1 MGINRFNTVSKW
13 VKSFLPFYLFTFSPL
28 LGSAQYNK
36 SGISAGFFDSSEKS
50 TINFSDFHLPPL
62 AVLYENAKQSPQI
75 LSLEKAQE
83 IAQAEVAKQKR
94 HIFSYVTGHASYS
107 YGKTDVYGQMTN
119 NQTGTMNFVPIF
131 ESKNGT
137 EQSYWNVG
145 VNLNIP
151 LEDILDWAPSIKRK
165 RLEAE
170 KARLDKD
177 IKFEELKLQIS
188 TLYAKITNSLVTLKT
203 ASEGAAAYQ
212 GAGAL
217 KQEDF
222 HQGNMNIEDYAWT
235 KMHELSVVQSYQTM
249 QTDIITD
256 ILTLEIISR
265 TPIITNATTEVT
277 LDGTIHKSERQ
288 IRRENKALEKRIAKE
303 AKADEKRFQQLEK
316 AEKAAKEKSDRIA
329 AKEAAQSAKA
339 ARAYEKSSR
348 NRNR

>member
-1 MGINRFNTVSKW
+1 MNKVKRLLLLLPVIGISTMT
-13 VKSFLPFYLFTFSPL
+13 Y
-28 LGSAQYNK
+28 AQSLDE
-36 SGISAGFFDSSEKS
+36 SGISAGFFDSSDES
-50 TINFSDFHLPPL
+50 SLNFSSFHLPPL
-62 AVLYENAKQSPQI
+62 SVLFENAKQNPQI
-75 LSLEKAQE
+75 LSMEKSEQLAKAE
-83 IAQAEVAKQKR
+83 IAKQKR
-94 HIFSYVTGHASYS
+94 HIFSYVKAHASYS

-188 TLYAKITNSLVTLKT
+188 TLYAKITNTLVTLKT

-217 KQEDF
+217 NQEDF
-222 HQGNMNIEDYAWT
+222 HQGNMSIEDYAWT
-235 KMHELSVVQSYQTM
+235 KLHELDVVKQYQLL
-249 QTDIITD
+249 QTDIMTD
-256 ILTLEIISR
+256 IITLEIISR

-277 LDGTIHKSERQ
+277 LDGTIHKSESQ

-303 AKADEKRFQQLEK
+303 AKADEKRYQQLEK
-316 AEKAAKEKSDRIA
+316 AEKTAKEKSDRIA
-329 AKEAAQSAKA
+329 AREAAQSAKA

-348 NRNR
+348 SK